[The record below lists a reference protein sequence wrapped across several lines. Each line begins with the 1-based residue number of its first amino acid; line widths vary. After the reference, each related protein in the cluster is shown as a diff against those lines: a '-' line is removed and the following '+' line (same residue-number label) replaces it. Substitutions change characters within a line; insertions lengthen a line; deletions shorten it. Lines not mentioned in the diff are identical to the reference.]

1 MERQETPSPV
11 ENQVSVPYGKGVQVE
26 KSIAVNATPAAL
38 YSFWR
43 ELENL
48 PRIMSHLR
56 SVTVRDDGRSHWIV
70 RGPAGRDIEWDA
82 EIINEVPG
90 ELIGWRSVGSSQV
103 DHAGSVHFEPA
114 AGGGGTLVRVLL
126 RYDPPGGKI
135 GAAFAKL
142 FGEDPSQ
149 QIEED
154 LRHFKELMESGG

>member
-1 MERQETPSPV
+1 MERQESV
-11 ENQVSVPYGKGVQVE
+11 ENQVSVPYGKGIQVE
-26 KSIAVNATPAAL
+26 QSITVDATPAAL

-43 ELENL
+43 KLENL
-48 PRIMSHLR
+48 PRIMSHVR
-56 SVTVRDDGRSHWIV
+56 SVTVRDDRRSHWIV

-90 ELIGWRSVGSSQV
+90 ELIGWRSVGGAQV

-114 AGGGGTLVRVLL
+114 AGGSGTVVRVVL

-149 QIEED
+149 QIKED
-154 LRHFKELMESGG
+154 LRRFKELIESGG